1 MEISFISPD
10 NGASGK
16 RRHNVLYFGPV
27 FAEIPLQTKRIDFV
41 PVIRASVD
49 TQLGLSGQLERR
61 VEPASSERTAE
72 HPEIIIII
80 IAAFMQNMTGLTIGK
95 QLPSV

>member
-1 MEISFISPD
+1 LCRLS
-10 NGASGK
+10 GA
-16 RRHNVLYFGPV
+16 
-27 FAEIPLQTKRIDFV
+27 T
-41 PVIRASVD
+41 VD

-80 IAAFMQNMTGLTIGK
+80 AAFMQNMTGLTIGK
-95 QLPSV
+95 QLLFSLKGHA